1 MSLNILQLSKRSID
15 DPGLPSTSFL
25 ILCSAFVFL
34 MVPGLGLFYSGLSN
48 YKNALSNIMIVMLVY
63 CVVAIQW
70 LMFGFSLSFSETG
83 SPFIG
88 NFDYAGLNS
97 IEITPLELTAPQ
109 VPGIAFSLYQLQ
121 FAGITVAI
129 IFGSVAERFRILPAL
144 VFSYFW
150 TTLVYDVVA
159 YWTWGARG
167 WLRNMS
173 CLSSLS
179 LDSLP
184 CGKGSYD
191 YAGGG
196 PVHVASGF
204 AALAYCLIVGQRK
217 SFVKFQ
223 ESKPHNLMNVFLG
236 TSLIWFGWFGFN
248 GGSAIAS
255 SPRAALSAM
264 VTLFSSVT
272 GALFYCILDFFKT
285 QKWSLEKFC
294 TGAVAGLVIITPA
307 SGYIAPWAAFV
318 MSILGIL
325 AVRSCINLKHYFGF
339 DDTLDAFGIHG
350 VGGVVGGILTGVFA
364 DSRMAEFDKTTING
378 GWINNHFDQIGYQIA
393 ATLVIAVY
401 SFFISSLL
409 LLIIDRIPGL
419 HLRISEKKESSG
431 LDISLV
437 GEDAYLINN
446 NNHNKTEVS
455 TRDSFWNL

>member
-1 MSLNILQLSKRSID
+1 MSSFQIN

-25 ILCSAFVFL
+25 ILCSALVFL

-48 YKNALSNIMIVMLVY
+48 SKNALSNIMIVMLVY

-97 IEITPLELTAPQ
+97 IEINALELTAPQ

-150 TTLVYDVVA
+150 TTLVYDFVA

-167 WLRNMS
+167 WSRNMS

-217 SFVKFQ
+217 SFVNFQ

-255 SPRAALSAM
+255 SPRAALSAI
-264 VTLFSSVT
+264 VTLFGSVT
-272 GALFYCILDFFKT
+272 GALFYCMLDFFKT
-285 QKWSLEKFC
+285 KKWSLEKFC

-307 SGYIAPWAAFV
+307 SGYIAPWAAFT

-350 VGGVVGGILTGVFA
+350 VGGVVGSILTGVFA
-364 DSRMAEFDKTTING
+364 DSRIAEFDETKING
-378 GWINNHFDQIGYQIA
+378 GWINNRFDQIGYQIA
-393 ATLVIAVY
+393 STLAIAVY

-419 HLRISEKKESSG
+419 HLRVSEEEESSG
-431 LDISLV
+431 LDISLI
-437 GEDAYLINN
+437 GEDAYNN
-446 NNHNKTEVS
+446 NNNNNNNKSEVPF
-455 TRDSFWNL
+455 RESFWNI